1 MATKNPYENGVDI
14 PDFVERKDDDIDM
27 SVFKMADANNDT
39 TNIDMEDYEDEYED
53 EPRRKLSS
61 KGLLV
66 ISAVVMVIL
75 LIAAISG
82 WIFGISKSNSLT
94 KLESEYKTLETK
106 FNDTSAQ
113 ITSLSNQVTLL
124 NTELEKYK
132 SSGGGSSSEGKEEQP
147 NTKYKM
153 EADISVR
160 KSAGSKEYADF
171 SKLPDTVADELYHNS
186 ELKTLTTRDGA
197 ILPVYETKIVDGNT
211 WGRIADNAW
220 VCLVYQGETWGTKQ

>member
-1 MATKNPYENGVDI
+1 MVTKNPYENGVDI
-14 PDFVERKDDDIDM
+14 PEFVDKKDDDIDM
-27 SVFKMADANNDT
+27 SIFKMAD
-39 TNIDMEDYEDEYED
+39 TNTGTNHFDIDDEDDDYDD

-61 KGLLV
+61 KGLSIVCGVAMIL
-66 ISAVVMVIL
+66 L

-82 WIFGISKSNSLT
+82 WIFGVSKNNSLT
-94 KLESEYKTLETK
+94 KLQSEYTTLETK
-106 FNDTSAQ
+106 FKDTDAT
-113 ITSLSNQVTLL
+113 ITSLQNQVTLL

-132 SSGGGSSSEGKEEQP
+132 SSSNNNGGKTEEEQP

-171 SKLPDTVADELYHNS
+171 SKLPDAVADELYNND

-197 ILPVYETKIVDGNT
+197 ILPVYETKTVDGNT

>member
-14 PDFVERKDDDIDM
+14 PDFVERKTDDIDM
-27 SVFKMADANNDT
+27 SVFKMAESDNT
-39 TNIDMEDYEDEYED
+39 TNIDMDYEDEEYDD
-53 EPRRKLSS
+53 EPRKKLSS

-66 ISAVVMVIL
+66 ICAVVMVLL
-75 LIAAISG
+75 LIAAVSG
-82 WIFGISKSNSLT
+82 WIFGISKSNSLA
-94 KLESEYKTLETK
+94 KLQNEYTTLQTK
-106 FNDTSAQ
+106 FNDTDAQ
-113 ITSLSNQVTLL
+113 ITSLQNQVTLL

-132 SSGGGSSSEGKEEQP
+132 TSNNTSSGNKEEQP

-171 SKLPDTVADELYHNS
+171 SKLPDAVADELYNNE

-197 ILPVYETKIVDGNT
+197 ILPVYETKTVDGNT

>member
-14 PDFVERKDDDIDM
+14 PDFVERKTDDIDM
-27 SVFKMADANNDT
+27 SVFKMAESDNT
-39 TNIDMEDYEDEYED
+39 TNIDMDYEDEEYDD
-53 EPRRKLSS
+53 EPRKKLSS

-66 ISAVVMVIL
+66 ICAVVMVLL
-75 LIAAISG
+75 LIAAVSG
-82 WIFGISKSNSLT
+82 WIFGISKSNSLA
-94 KLESEYKTLETK
+94 KLQNEYTTLQTK
-106 FNDTSAQ
+106 FNDTDAQ
-113 ITSLSNQVTLL
+113 ITSLQNQVTLL

-132 SSGGGSSSEGKEEQP
+132 TSNNTSSGNKEEQP

-153 EADISVR
+153 EADVSVR

-171 SKLPDTVADELYHNS
+171 SKLPDAVADELYNNE

-197 ILPVYETKIVDGNT
+197 ILPVYETKTVDGNT